1 MNRENLEKSNH
12 EYWGKRSLSYSDV
25 NKEELSGTQH
35 VKWQALLDEEIRKVF
50 HSKRQ
55 DIKILDIG
63 AGPGFISI
71 ILSELGYKVIAADF
85 SKEMLAEA
93 EKNYEDFVRSG
104 NMGQADD
111 ADGCDEEI
119 AKNIEFREEDATEL
133 SFPDESFD
141 VVFSRNL
148 TWNLPDPEKAYREWL
163 RVLKKGG
170 CLLVFDANWYA
181 FLRDEEKRREYEE
194 DRKNVAARG
203 MDDYNIGENFNVMDE
218 IADRLPLTGIDRPKW
233 DADLLRRF
241 GIEDITTNTDA
252 GGMVYSEKELIN
264 YASTPLFMVKAI
276 KPFSTVTGR

>member
-1 MNRENLEKSNH
+1 MNSVDLKKSNH

-35 VKWQALLDEEIRKVF
+35 MKWQALLDEEIQKVF

-93 EKNYEDFVRSG
+93 EKNYEDFVRSR

-111 ADGCDEEI
+111 ADGCDE
-119 AKNIEFREEDATEL
+119 AKNIEFREEDAMEL

-148 TWNLPDPEKAYREWL
+148 TWNLPDPEKAYGEWL

-181 FLRDEEKRREYEE
+181 FLRDDEKRREYEE

-203 MDDYNIGENFNVMDE
+203 MDDYNIGENFNIMDE
-218 IADRLPLTGIDRPKW
+218 IADRLPLTGTDRPKW
-233 DADLLRRF
+233 DADLLRRL
-241 GIEDITTNTDA
+241 GIEDITTNVDA
-252 GGMVYSEKELIN
+252 GSMVYSEKELIN
-264 YASTPLFMVKAI
+264 YASTPLFMVKAV
-276 KPFSTVTGR
+276 K

>member
-1 MNRENLEKSNH
+1 MNSVDLKKSNH
-12 EYWGKRSLSYSDV
+12 EYWGKRSLTYSDV
-25 NKEELSGTQH
+25 NKEELSGIQH
-35 VKWQALLDEEIRKVF
+35 EKWQALLDDEIQKVF
-50 HSKRQ
+50 PSKRQ

-71 ILSELGYKVIAADF
+71 ILSELGYKVTAADF

-93 EKNYEDFVRSG
+93 KKNY
-104 NMGQADD
+104 QAAVQPANISRAGD
-111 ADGCDEEI
+111 ADGYDG
-119 AKNIEFREEDATEL
+119 KTVHNIEFRTEDAMEL

-148 TWNLPDPEKAYREWL
+148 IWNLPDPEKAYREWL

-218 IADRLPLTGIDRPKW
+218 IADRLPLTGTDRPKW
-233 DADLLRRF
+233 DADLLRRL
-241 GIEDITTNTDA
+241 GIEDITTNVDA
-252 GGMVYSEKELIN
+252 GSMVYSEKELIN
-264 YASTPLFMVKAI
+264 YASTPLFMVKAV
-276 KPFSTVTGR
+276 K

>member
-1 MNRENLEKSNH
+1 MNSVDLKKSNH

-35 VKWQALLDEEIRKVF
+35 MKWQALLDEEIQKVF

-93 EKNYEDFVRSG
+93 EKNYEDFVRSR

-111 ADGCDEEI
+111 ADGCDE
-119 AKNIEFREEDATEL
+119 AKNIEFREEDAMEL

-148 TWNLPDPEKAYREWL
+148 IWNLPDPEKAYREWL

-218 IADRLPLTGIDRPKW
+218 IADRLPLTGTDRPKW
-233 DADLLRRF
+233 DADLLRRL
-241 GIEDITTNTDA
+241 GIEDITTNVDA
-252 GGMVYSEKELIN
+252 GSMVYSEKELIN
-264 YASTPLFMVKAI
+264 YASTPLFMVKAV
-276 KPFSTVTGR
+276 K

>member
-1 MNRENLEKSNH
+1 MDSENLKKSNH
-12 EYWGKRSLSYSDV
+12 EYWGKRSLTYSDV
-25 NKEELSGTQH
+25 NKEELSGIQH
-35 VKWQALLDEEIRKVF
+35 EKWQALLDEEIQKIF
-50 HSKRQ
+50 PSKRQ

-71 ILSELGYKVIAADF
+71 ILSELGYKVTAADF

-93 EKNYEDFVRSG
+93 KKNYHAAVQLANISRAG
-104 NMGQADD
+104 D
-111 ADGCDEEI
+111 ADGYDG
-119 AKNIEFREEDATEL
+119 KTVHNIEFRTEDAMEL

-148 TWNLPDPEKAYREWL
+148 TWNLPDPEKAYGEWL

-181 FLRDEEKRREYEE
+181 FLRDEKKRREYEE

-218 IADRLPLTGIDRPKW
+218 IADRLPLTGINRPKW
-233 DADLLRRF
+233 DADLLRKL
-241 GIEDITTNTDA
+241 GIDDITTNTDA
-252 GGMVYSEKELIN
+252 GSMVYSEKELIN
-264 YASTPLFMVKAI
+264 YASTPLFMVKAV
-276 KPFSTVTGR
+276 K